1 MGKEKLEKFTT
12 KQLERRKKLRFT
24 LLIILISV
32 GVLNIAIAI
41 YSLIIGKGINITLV
55 TSAIG
60 CFVIALVIYIEL
72 KRTKEE
78 ITNRENH

>member
-1 MGKEKLEKFTT
+1 MGKENLEKFTT
-12 KQLERRKKLRFT
+12 KQLEKRKKLGFT

-41 YSLIIGKGINITLV
+41 YFLIIGKGINITLV
-55 TSAIG
+55 TPAIG
-60 CFVIALVIYIEL
+60 CFVIALAIYIGL

-78 ITNRENH
+78 LTNRENH